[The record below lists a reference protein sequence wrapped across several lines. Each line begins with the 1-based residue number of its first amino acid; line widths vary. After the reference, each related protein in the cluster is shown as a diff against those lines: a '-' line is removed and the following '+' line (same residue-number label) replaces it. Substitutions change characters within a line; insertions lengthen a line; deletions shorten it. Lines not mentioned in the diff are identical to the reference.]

1 MRIIV
6 IGVLLMALVGCGP
19 SGQAPDAP
27 TSSTAIVAPTGIDP
41 VRIKRI
47 RAELP
52 EGFEVAD
59 VAPDAN
65 LAGLAG
71 YGGDW
76 VADPPACAGLLGPRE
91 TAETRGLSAS
101 GTGGTVYV
109 TVMPVSGDPVEAAGP
124 TEGGPPARGTTPLAE
139 PAGDCSAWTMSY
151 QHSTARVQ
159 PAEAPQI
166 DGATTAGLR
175 ADSVTAVESA
185 ARTESTIRWLTAEH
199 DDQLVAVTVITT
211 PGNAEGPLTD
221 DYATGLLVKA
231 VSVLHR

>member
-1 MRIIV
+1 MRIVV
-6 IGVLLMALVGCGP
+6 IGVLLMALVGCGSP
-19 SGQAPDAP
+19 GPAPDAP
-27 TSSTAIVAPTGIDP
+27 TSSTATVAPTGIDP

-109 TVMPVSGDPVEAAGP
+109 TVMPVGGDPVQGV
-124 TEGGPPARGTTPLAE
+124 
-139 PAGDCSAWTMSY
+139 DCSDWTMSY

-185 ARTESTIRWLTAEH
+185 ARTESTIRWLTAEQ

-211 PGNAEGPLTD
+211 PGNEEGPLTD
-221 DYATGLLVKA
+221 DYAAGLLVKA
-231 VSVLHR
+231 VAVLHR

>member
-1 MRIIV
+1 MRIVV
-6 IGVLLMALVGCGP
+6 IGVLLMALVGCGSP
-19 SGQAPDAP
+19 GPAPDAP
-27 TSSTAIVAPTGIDP
+27 TSSTATVAPTGIDP

-76 VADPPACAGLLGPRE
+76 VADPPVCAGLLGPRE

-109 TVMPVSGDPVEAAGP
+109 TVMPVGGDPVQGV
-124 TEGGPPARGTTPLAE
+124 
-139 PAGDCSAWTMSY
+139 DCSDWTMSY

-185 ARTESTIRWLTAEH
+185 ARTESTIRWLTAEQ

-211 PGNAEGPLTD
+211 PGNEEGPLTD
-221 DYATGLLVKA
+221 DYAAGLLVKA
-231 VSVLHR
+231 VAVLHR